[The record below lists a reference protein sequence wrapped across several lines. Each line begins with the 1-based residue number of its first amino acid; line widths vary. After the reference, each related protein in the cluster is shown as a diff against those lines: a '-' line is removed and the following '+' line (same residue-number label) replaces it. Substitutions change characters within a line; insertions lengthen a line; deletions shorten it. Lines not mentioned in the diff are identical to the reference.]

1 MVVGMARSGTSLAA
15 GIFAR
20 AGYHVGEAAARNI
33 RQGDDHN
40 PFGYFEADRL
50 VEENRRILRAVG
62 FHGLNTWNVERI
74 PDEAVEAIRSLPP
87 LPGHDAFVADWDRHA
102 PWVWK
107 DPHLCLTLSY
117 WRNLVPAD
125 LPVVL
130 VRRDPEAVY
139 RSFRRMGWADASA
152 AASADVLDR
161 VSQHL
166 AEAERT
172 IREQDIRHV
181 ALDLDRFRR
190 EPERVAA
197 ELSTLC
203 DVELSV
209 EDLNFHA
216 ELDHSRSF
224 SRFSAM
230 LRIVGQRVPQRHRDA
245 IERAVP
251 RRVLGLFF
259 PERRYG
265 AERLDPS
272 ARPDADR

>member
-1 MVVGMARSGTSLAA
+1 
-15 GIFAR
+15 
-20 AGYHVGEAAARNI
+20 
-33 RQGDDHN
+33 
-40 PFGYFEADRL
+40 
-50 VEENRRILRAVG
+50 
-62 FHGLNTWNVERI
+62 
-74 PDEAVEAIRSLPP
+74 
-87 LPGHDAFVADWDRHA
+87 
-102 PWVWK
+102 
-107 DPHLCLTLSY
+107 
-117 WRNLVPAD
+117 
-125 LPVVL
+125 
-130 VRRDPEAVY
+130 
-139 RSFRRMGWADASA
+139 MGWADASA

-172 IREQDIRHV
+172 IREQDIPHV